1 MARLNSDPVFSAL
14 TRPQML
20 GGVTYGYAVF
30 NLIVTLEL
38 FLLTRSFWS
47 FAVAGVLH
55 VIGYLGCLR
64 DPRFFDIWG
73 VKLRHCPRVKNHW
86 FWRMNSR
93 MLPWDTSWTRSMPS
107 TIACRFP
114 MKPCSPA
121 WI

>member
-1 MARLNSDPVFSAL
+1 MKSTSPSRREFVKQSAL
-14 TRPQML
+14 LTGSLLAMPL
-20 GGVTYGYAVF
+20 ASNASLFNSSVDDTIKIGVQSVSGKDAVF

-86 FWRMNSR
+86 FWRMNSYR
-93 MLPWDTSWTRSMPS
+93 P
-107 TIACRFP
+107 
-114 MKPCSPA
+114 
-121 WI
+121 